1 MAGLRKQIM
10 EAIDEAVS
18 SGARLFKAC
27 EAIHLCIRRLR
38 RWRKTEGDGRKG
50 GYRAVA
56 QKLSEPEKDAIV
68 LALELPSV
76 KDLPVKVAHATLMD
90 QGIYLGSPST
100 YVRVAAERNV
110 RKARKVLVSKPKRPE
125 LVATGPGQVWC
136 WDITW
141 LDAPLKGT
149 YFYLYMVLDMFSRKV
164 VAWEVFSKE
173 DGTLARDLIAQALE
187 DEGIPPGQ
195 ITIHADNGRPMRSQ
209 SLRSLFD
216 LLNVTASYGRPH
228 TSNDNAFAE
237 SLFATFKGRV
247 SFPEYF
253 ATLQSAREFCL
264 EFFTW
269 YNNFH
274 LHSRLDYT
282 TPMNVH
288 QGLHTEIF
296 SRRNVLL
303 EENRL
308 AHPSRHGGH
317 KKVYGI
323 PSEVKLKHR
332 TTMTVAGVGI

>member
-136 WDITW
+136 WDIS
-141 LDAPLKGT
+141 
-149 YFYLYMVLDMFSRKV
+149 VLQMHGM
-164 VAWEVFSKE
+164 E
-173 DGTLARDLIAQALE
+173 LA
-187 DEGIPPGQ
+187 
-195 ITIHADNGRPMRSQ
+195 MS
-209 SLRSLFD
+209 
-216 LLNVTASYGRPH
+216 
-228 TSNDNAFAE
+228 
-237 SLFATFKGRV
+237 
-247 SFPEYF
+247 
-253 ATLQSAREFCL
+253 
-264 EFFTW
+264 
-269 YNNFH
+269 
-274 LHSRLDYT
+274 
-282 TPMNVH
+282 
-288 QGLHTEIF
+288 
-296 SRRNVLL
+296 
-303 EENRL
+303 
-308 AHPSRHGGH
+308 
-317 KKVYGI
+317 
-323 PSEVKLKHR
+323 
-332 TTMTVAGVGI
+332 